1 MRHTSFQQKG
11 LAVLSL
17 FALALAGGLAGC
29 EGCEGGGTQVVQPDI
44 AVTPTEIVFDKVP
57 AAEETS
63 QLVTIRNQ
71 GTKLLVIDGDPVLQE
86 NAEDMETELVLR
98 GVMEPVDCTTGDPR
112 SDDDPYSLEPGEC
125 ATVTVGYLPVNIGP
139 DTGALIIRSNDPDTP
154 ELEVPIRAEGSAPD
168 IEVCVLASDCSDQTV
183 CNDAGSLSMEF
194 PITAINASTAC
205 PVRITNKGAL
215 PLKRL
220 AWSFKSGNR
229 RGDYQLDPEDLSSIG
244 DLNEGEGVEV
254 SVIFRPKSGGRQEA
268 LLEIVSSDP
277 DEGAVTIQLTGT
289 GDGPK
294 VCPDPFPQVDFGTV
308 VVGATEPRD
317 VTLTNCGTL
326 PLDVTRI
333 EVQDSA
339 GGPSTVF
346 ALGSGA
352 PGTPVTL
359 MPGDS
364 TTVPVE
370 FTPTTAGLF
379 NGRLYLESTDPVV
392 PSGWVNLVGEGE
404 IPPSCQ
410 IQASTTT
417 LHFGTAAPGY
427 PVEKTLVVSNPGE
440 LECTNVTAEITA
452 GANAAFDVVG
462 LPAGGPPWTLAP
474 GQIVTFTLQY
484 DPQDTT
490 GPDNGTF
497 TISAAEL
504 MNPVDVTL
512 TGDPVATPSCSLDI
526 SPRKGN
532 FILDVCAITGGLN
545 PRVSQFGA
553 TKIGTEKTL
562 TISLENTGSIPCS
575 VSKVEMVPVNP
586 ITGLDPT
593 YTLATGANRVSV
605 NGTLTN
611 TINPGEIG
619 VVEVRYNPTAE
630 ADNCGRVE
638 IITSDTTNLDGSECT
653 SFTNGGTPGCAAVT
667 MMGKGVRSAIEV
679 IPTEVDFGVV
689 TVGCASRDTD
699 VTVYNIGQAPLN
711 VSDIY
716 IDPPGKGQP
725 PSGPFSITAMPPLP
739 TTIPGGGSMTVSLK
753 YRPPDTNT
761 HSALL
766 VIESDAQNG
775 NYFTT
780 PLTGQG
786 TNDSHQVDQFQQL
799 SEPMVDVLWVVD
811 DSCSMSEEQANIAN
825 NASTFLNRALN
836 LMTDFQIGVVT
847 TDMSD
852 PAKSGRLQS
861 RNGRPK
867 IITRSTPN
875 PAAAFADNV
884 RQGTGG
890 DPNEK
895 GLDATH
901 AALSD
906 PLIND
911 PMANAGFL
919 RDDAKLVVIAVSDEE
934 DASTPP
940 VDFFVDFLKNIKGY
954 RNSDLM
960 SFSAVVG
967 PEPTGCSSPD
977 GDAVAG
983 TRYLEVA
990 RRTGGLERSICS
1002 NNWGQIADD
1011 LGLDAFGAKSQF
1023 FLSREPIPSTIV
1035 VRVNGST
1042 VPSSDYSYDAPS
1054 QSIIFDPTAVPPQGA
1069 TVEVEYDT
1077 VCH

>member
-1 MRHTSFQQKG
+1 MRDAFIESSG
-11 LAVLSL
+11 LRL
-17 FALALAGGLAGC
+17 FALAATTAALGLAGC
-29 EGCEGGGTQVVQPDI
+29 EGCEGGGTQVVQPNI
-44 AVTPTEIVFDKVP
+44 VVEPTEIVFDKVP
-57 AAEETS
+57 AAEEAS
-63 QLVTIRNQ
+63 QLVTIRND
-71 GTKLLVIDGDPVLQE
+71 GTKELLIDGDPELQE
-86 NAEDMETELVLR
+86 NSEDAETEFVLR
-98 GVMEPVDCTTGDPR
+98 GVMEPVDCSSGAAR
-112 SDDDPYSLEPGEC
+112 ADDDPYSLEPGEC
-125 ATVTVGYLPVNIGP
+125 ATVTVGYVPINIGV

-154 ELEVPIRAEGSAPD
+154 ELTVPINAEGSAPD
-168 IEVCVLASDCSDQTV
+168 IEVCVLASDCSAETV
-183 CNDAGSLSMEF
+183 CNDMDTLSMHF
-194 PITAINASTAC
+194 PVTAINASTTC
-205 PVRITNKGAL
+205 PVRITNTGAL

-220 AWSFKSGNR
+220 AWDFKSGNR
-229 RGDYQLDPEDLSSIG
+229 RRDYLLDPEDLGSLG
-244 DLNEGEGVEV
+244 DLGEGEGVEV
-254 SVIFRPKSGGRQEA
+254 NVTFQPKSGGLQEA

-277 DEGAVTIQLTGT
+277 DEGAVTIHLEGM

-308 VVGATEPRD
+308 AVGATEPRE
-317 VTLTNCGTL
+317 VTLENCGTL
-326 PLDVTRI
+326 PLDITKL
-333 EVQDSA
+333 EVQDNS
-339 GGPSTVF
+339 GGPSNVF
-346 ALGSGA
+346 AMGAGA
-352 PGTPVTL
+352 PGTPISL
-359 MPGDS
+359 NPGE
-364 TTVPVE
+364 TATVPVE
-370 FTPTTAGLF
+370 FTPTTPGLF

-392 PSGWVNLVGEGE
+392 PSGWVNLVGQGE

-410 IQASTTT
+410 IQTSTTT

-427 PVEKTLVVSNPGE
+427 PVEKTLVVSNPGQ
-440 LECTNVTAEITA
+440 LDCTGVTAEITA
-452 GANAAFDVVG
+452 GANVAFNVVG
-462 LPAGGPPWTLAP
+462 LPAGGPPWTLTP

-490 GPDNGTF
+490 GPDQGTF
-497 TISAAEL
+497 TIGAAEL
-504 MNPVDVTL
+504 SMPVEVAL
-512 TGDPVATPSCSLDI
+512 LGDPVANPSCNLDI
-526 SPRKGN
+526 TPRPGN
-532 FILDVCAITGGLN
+532 FTLSACAFGAGLN
-545 PRVSQFGA
+545 PRVAQFGA
-553 TKIGTEKTL
+553 TKIGREKTL
-562 TISLENTGSIPCS
+562 TVSLENQGSIPCN
-575 VSKVEMVPVNP
+575 VTQVEMVEAIPLMG
-586 ITGLDPT
+586 IDPT
-593 YTLATGANRVSV
+593 FTLATGQNRVSV
-605 NGTLTN
+605 NGSLTN

-619 VVEVRYNPTAE
+619 VIEVRYKPTSEAE
-630 ADNCGRVE
+630 NCGRV
-638 IITSDTTNLDGSECT
+638 IVQTDDTTHLDGTECA
-653 SFTNGGTPGCAAVT
+653 FNGGMPGCAGVT
-667 MMGKGVRSAIEV
+667 MIGQGVRSAIEV

-699 VTVYNIGQAPLN
+699 VTIYNIGQAPLN
-711 VSDIY
+711 VTDIY
-716 IDPPGKGQP
+716 LDPPGKGQP
-725 PSGPFSITAMPPLP
+725 PSGPFSITAAPPLP
-739 TTIPGGGSMTVSLK
+739 TTIAGGSSMTIKLK

-811 DSCSMSEEQANIAN
+811 DSCSMSEEQNNIAN
-825 NASTFLNRALN
+825 NANTFLNRALN
-836 LMTDFQIGVVT
+836 LMTDFQLGVVT
-847 TDMSD
+847 TDMTD
-852 PAKSGRLQS
+852 PNKSGRLQS

-884 RQGTGG
+884 RQGTFG
-890 DPNEK
+890 DATEK

-911 PMANAGFL
+911 PAANAGFL

-934 DASTPP
+934 DSSTPP

-960 SFSAVVG
+960 SFSAIVG
-967 PEPTGCSSPD
+967 PEPSGCSSAD

-1023 FLSREPIPSTIV
+1023 FLSREPIPSSIV

-1054 QSIIFDPTAVPPQGA
+1054 QSVIFDPTAVPPQGA

-1077 VCH
+1077 VCN